1 MKAESRRGFTL
12 IELLVVIAIIAILA
26 ALLLPSL
33 AKAKQRGKITHCLSN
48 IRQIG
53 LACITYAVDNSGKY
67 PDNPGQLG
75 YTSPNFWRFG
85 GGNNLID
92 DLDPYL
98 GTLRVFV
105 DPSIK
110 HAELPDPSTS
120 SRVREELLSAV
131 PHVPPSI
138 VNVAAVL
145 TVKFAPRL
153 YVAKPGE
160 ILPDPSANNS
170 RANFLGVSAVSFP
183 FTPLATGSQTSANTI
198 QGKKNE
204 QRNSDGNPKGK
215 LKETGKAKEPGT
227 QIQITTSEETFS
239 NIVFD
244 YDTLAAKLRDLS
256 FLYAGLEIFI
266 EDD

>member
-1 MKAESRRGFTL
+1 MKTKPSRAFTL

-33 AKAKQRGKITHCLSN
+33 AKAIQRGKITHCLSN

-53 LACITYAVDNSGKY
+53 LACITYAVDNSGEY

-110 HAELPDPSTS
+110 HAELPDPSDDTS
-120 SRVREELLSAV
+120 YVWPWWYLCTSFLPRFSGTVGPHWSRVEHQLLG
-131 PHVPPSI
+131 
-138 VNVAAVL
+138 
-145 TVKFAPRL
+145 APRSASRL
-153 YVAKPGE
+153 TYVW
-160 ILPDPSANNS
+160 
-170 RANFLGVSAVSFP
+170 
-183 FTPLATGSQTSANTI
+183 
-198 QGKKNE
+198 
-204 QRNSDGNPKGK
+204 
-215 LKETGKAKEPGT
+215 
-227 QIQITTSEETFS
+227 
-239 NIVFD
+239 
-244 YDTLAAKLRDLS
+244 
-256 FLYAGLEIFI
+256 
-266 EDD
+266 

>member
-1 MKAESRRGFTL
+1 MKTKPSRAFTL

-33 AKAKQRGKITHCLSN
+33 AKAIQRGKITHCLSN

-53 LACITYAVDNSGKY
+53 LACITYAVDNSGEY

-110 HAELPDPSTS
+110 HAELPDPSDDTS
-120 SRVREELLSAV
+120 YVWPWWYLGGRFQNGSIKSPAGNMSDPAGSTLFSDHCIDGGSQYGWVRSNHVRENSLGKFPNDFFKPRAYGSGYQCYSVRLVEHLTGLNTVFNDGSARLI
-131 PHVPPSI
+131 PPSG
-138 VNVAAVL
+138 L
-145 TVKFAPRL
+145 F
-153 YVAKPGE
+153 
-160 ILPDPSANNS
+160 
-170 RANFLGVSAVSFP
+170 
-183 FTPLATGSQTSANTI
+183 
-198 QGKKNE
+198 
-204 QRNSDGNPKGK
+204 
-215 LKETGKAKEPGT
+215 
-227 QIQITTSEETFS
+227 
-239 NIVFD
+239 
-244 YDTLAAKLRDLS
+244 
-256 FLYAGLEIFI
+256 YAGDWFPPIRHYSSFGQN
-266 EDD
+266 